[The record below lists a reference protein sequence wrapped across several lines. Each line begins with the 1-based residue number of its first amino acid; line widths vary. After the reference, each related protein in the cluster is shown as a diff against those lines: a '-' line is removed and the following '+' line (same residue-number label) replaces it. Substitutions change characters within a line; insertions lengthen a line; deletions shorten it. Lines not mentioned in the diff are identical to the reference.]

1 MHSFSRVHSN
11 SVSLRAE
18 MIRRKRQKIAI
29 RMTGKA
35 YLSQNLINQ
44 RQMRTTCQGTSFLCT
59 CNPSRVSGVPWRRTP
74 HSTLH
79 VGRLD
84 VNLPSEEMLPSIY
97 HFDNLNY
104 HRSLYDNRSNI
115 LSVQFHNCLPKHLKV
130 WSHSVDVNEP
140 QDGASSEPSAQSLT
154 PLHFA
159 VPLIQ
164 APYPQGN
171 APSGQ
176 SKPTQSCKV
185 SSEPS
190 VQSFIP
196 LHILALLMHSFDCEH
211 SKSVP
216 LRGAKEKSF
225 SHLKIVL
232 SPWRRFCTLTRT
244 QLQQHLQSGH
254 SLCSVRAP
262 ESSLDCVLGRRTPH
276 STLQVG
282 RLALNLPAEVY
293 DNPPNTLSEQFQN
306 YLSNCLEV
314 QSHSVDV
321 TGPPGE
327 DHFLFQEIPGN
338 VYKNFLQ

>member
-1 MHSFSRVHSN
+1 
-11 SVSLRAE
+11 
-18 MIRRKRQKIAI
+18 
-29 RMTGKA
+29 
-35 YLSQNLINQ
+35 
-44 RQMRTTCQGTSFLCT
+44 
-59 CNPSRVSGVPWRRTP
+59 
-74 HSTLH
+74 
-79 VGRLD
+79 
-84 VNLPSEEMLPSIY
+84 MLPSIC

-140 QDGASSEPSAQSLT
+140 RDGASSEPSAQSLT

-176 SKPTQSCKV
+176 SEPTQSCKV

-216 LRGAKEKSF
+216 LR
-225 SHLKIVL
+225 
-232 SPWRRFCTLTRT
+232 
-244 QLQQHLQSGH
+244 
-254 SLCSVRAP
+254 
-262 ESSLDCVLGRRTPH
+262 DCVSPTASLLYLDENIT
-276 STLQVG
+276 SATSAIWAVG
-282 RLALNLPAEVY
+282 SLAI
-293 DNPPNTLSEQFQN
+293 S
-306 YLSNCLEV
+306 
-314 QSHSVDV
+314 
-321 TGPPGE
+321 
-327 DHFLFQEIPGN
+327 
-338 VYKNFLQ
+338 